1 VYTLKFGKVINTVPF
16 KFLIRNIFKKPKKV
30 RKPVFNRLRGASHR
44 KAVIAKVVI
53 ITPKKPNSALRHV
66 AKTSV
71 YLTMRKAF
79 ARITGVGSVPSK
91 FNRVLLRGGRANDL
105 PSVRLTLVR
114 NVYDF
119 GAIYGKKKRRSVYG
133 TPRSDSHTSHV
144 RRRFRHLHS

>member
-1 VYTLKFGKVINTVPF
+1 MKFGSHISKVPF
-16 KFLIRNIFKKPKKV
+16 KFTIRNVFKKPRKV
-30 RKPVFNRLRGASHR
+30 RKSTFNRLRGASHR
-44 KAVIAKVVI
+44 KAVITKVVI

-66 AKTSV
+66 AKTAV
-71 YLTMRKAF
+71 YLTLRKAF
-79 ARITGVGSVPSK
+79 ARITGVGTVPSK

-119 GAIYGKKKRRSVYG
+119 GSIYGKKRRRSIYG
-133 TPRSDSHTSHV
+133 TARPDNHTSHV

>member
-1 VYTLKFGKVINTVPF
+1 LYLKKCINNTPF
-16 KFLIRNIFKKPKKV
+16 KFSIRNVFKKPRKV
-30 RKPVFNRLRGASHR
+30 RKSVYNRLRGAPHR
-44 KAVIAKVVI
+44 KAVINKVAI

-119 GAIYGKKKRRSVYG
+119 GSIYGKKRRRSVYG
-133 TPRSDSHTSHV
+133 TPRPDNYTSHI
-144 RRRFRHLHS
+144 RRRFRHLHG